1 MVTGGPVGFIGL
13 GIMGR
18 GMSRN
23 LLAAGAELVVWN
35 RTPERMAPLVDEG
48 ATAADSPADVASR
61 CTVVITCVSDTPD
74 VEEVLLGGDG
84 VVEGAADGT
93 LVVDT
98 STISPVVTRDLAGR
112 LDERKLALVDAPIS
126 GGSEGAEEGTL
137 SVMAGGDPE
146 HVERA
151 RPHLETFASRIT
163 HVGPVGSGQAAKL
176 TNQILVV
183 TTMLGVSEALVFAAA
198 QGLDL
203 DRTLEAVTGGAAG
216 SWMLENRGPQVIE
229 GDWSPGFTIDLQQK
243 DLRLV
248 LEAAAAAGVPVVATS
263 VVHQLYAT
271 LQAAG
276 LGGEGNHALAKAVE
290 RLAGREARRSD

>member
-1 MVTGGPVGFIGL
+1 MVTGGPVGFVGL

-23 LLAAGAELVVWN
+23 LLAAGVDLVVWN
-35 RTPERMAPLVDEG
+35 RTAERMAPLVEEG
-48 ATAADSPADVASR
+48 AAAGESPSDVGAR
-61 CTVVITCVSDTPD
+61 CDVVITCVSDTPD
-74 VEEVLLGGDG
+74 VEEVLLGDEG
-84 VVEGAADGT
+84 VAAGADEGT

-98 STISPVVTRDLAGR
+98 STISPEATRELAGR
-112 LDERKLALVDAPIS
+112 LGERGIGFVDAPIS
-126 GGSEGAEEGTL
+126 GGSEGAEQGTL
-137 SVMAGGDPE
+137 SVMVGGDPE
-146 HVERA
+146 HVARA
-151 RPHLETFASRIT
+151 RPCLETFASRIT

-203 DRTLEAVTGGAAG
+203 DRTLEAVTGGAAA
-216 SWMLENRGPQVIE
+216 SWMLENRGPQVIA

-248 LEAAAAAGVPVVATS
+248 LEAAEAAGVPVVATS
-263 VVHQLYAT
+263 LIHQLYAA

-276 LGGEGNHALAKAVE
+276 LGGEGNHALAKAIE
-290 RLAGREARRSD
+290 RLACTEARRSG